1 MMDFLI
7 TIAIE
12 IAMDIATLMAFA
24 VLFFFVAD
32 KM

>member
-1 MMDFLI
+1 MDFLI